1 MTGDQQLPF
10 TVAIGLLMLG
20 ALTTF
25 LMHPERQ
32 FTEEATPATKPRP
45 APAE

>member
-1 MTGDQQLPF
+1 
-10 TVAIGLLMLG
+10 VIAIGVLMLG
-20 ALTTF
+20 ALTSF

-32 FTEEATPATKPRP
+32 FTEEAMPISKTSP

>member
-1 MTGDQQLPF
+1 MKLHQCL
-10 TVAIGLLMLG
+10 TVAIVLMVG

-32 FTEEATPATKPRP
+32 FTDEAMAATKPRP

>member
-1 MTGDQQLPF
+1 
-10 TVAIGLLMLG
+10 VAIGVLMVG
-20 ALTTF
+20 AMTTF

-32 FTEEATPATKPRP
+32 FTEEASPAPKPRT